1 MTADDAEPVLHVPAR
16 DIPMPIHISPQAQA
30 MLARG
35 PGQPFPDLPL
45 DDLDAWR
52 KKIAEMDENVLAM
65 TAALPAANDATVEE
79 IDVDGAHIYVITP
92 KGVGADD
99 RRVFLDIHGGAYILG
114 AGAVCRHTGLA
125 TASRVGSRTWA
136 VDYRMPPDHPFPAGL
151 DDCVAAYRALLSEH
165 RPEDII
171 VGGGSAGGNIATALL
186 LRVRDEGLPLPAAAV
201 LLTPAVD
208 FTGAGDTRYTN
219 FGIDTVLSS
228 RTDAARDLYAN
239 GHDLRDPFLSPI
251 YGDFSKGFPPTLL
264 ASGTRDVLLSDT
276 VRLHRALRRTGIPA
290 ELHVLEA
297 APHGWF
303 FGTAPEDAELDAEVK
318 RFVDEHWDRE

>member
-1 MTADDAEPVLHVPAR
+1 VTVDETGPVLHVPAR
-16 DIPMPIHISPQAQA
+16 DIPMPTHISPQAQA

-65 TAALPAANDATVEE
+65 TASSPALLDATVEE
-79 IDVDGAHIYVITP
+79 IEVDGANVYVITA
-92 KGVGADD
+92 KGIGDSD
-99 RRVFLDIHGGAYILG
+99 RRVFLDIHGGAYVLG
-114 AGAVCRHTGLA
+114 GGAVCRHTGLR
-125 TASRVGSRTWA
+125 TARRVGSRTWA

-151 DDCVAAYRALLSEH
+151 DDCVAAYRALLSQH
-165 RPEDII
+165 RPEEII
-171 VGGGSAGGNIATALL
+171 VGGGSAGGNMAAALL
-186 LRVRDEGLPLPAAAV
+186 LRVRDEGLPLPAATV

-219 FGIDTVLSS
+219 FGVDTVLSS
-228 RTDAARDLYAN
+228 RTDAARDLYTH
-239 GHDLRDPFLSPI
+239 GHDLRDPLVSPI
-251 YGDFSKGFPPTLL
+251 YGDFGKGFPPTLL

-276 VRLHRALRRTGIPA
+276 VRLHRALRRAGIPA

-303 FGTAPEDAELDAEVK
+303 FGTAPEDAELDAEIK
-318 RFVDEHWDRE
+318 RFVDEHWSH

>member
-1 MTADDAEPVLHVPAR
+1 MTVDDAGPVLHVPAR
-16 DIPMPIHISPQAQA
+16 DIPMPTHISPQAQA

-35 PGQPFPDLPL
+35 PGEPFPNLPL
-45 DDLDAWR
+45 DDRDAWR
-52 KKIAEMDENVLAM
+52 KKIAEMDQNVLAM
-65 TAALPAANDATVEE
+65 TAGLPAAVDASVEE
-79 IDVDGAHIYVITP
+79 ITVGQARVYVITP
-92 KGVGADD
+92 EGIDEQD
-99 RRVFLDIHGGAYILG
+99 RRVFLDIHGGAYVLG
-114 AGAVCRHTGLA
+114 GGAVCRHTGLG
-125 TASRVGSRTWA
+125 TAARVGSRTWA

-151 DDCVAAYRALLSEH
+151 DDCVAAYRALLSEY

-171 VGGGSAGGNIATALL
+171 VGGGSAGGNLAAALL

-219 FGIDTVLSS
+219 FGVDTVLSS

-276 VRLHRALRRTGIPA
+276 VRLHRALRRAGIPA

-303 FGTAPEDAELDAEVK
+303 FGVAPEDAELSTEIR
-318 RFVDEHWDRE
+318 RFVDEHWNR

>member
-1 MTADDAEPVLHVPAR
+1 MTVNDPGPVLHVPAR
-16 DIPMPIHISPQAQA
+16 DIPMPTHISPQAQA

-35 PGQPFPDLPL
+35 ASEPFPDLPL

-52 KKIAEMDENVLAM
+52 KTIAVMDENVLAR
-65 TAALPAANDATVEE
+65 TAGWRVADAAFEE
-79 IDVDGAHIYVITP
+79 IHVGDAHVYVITP
-92 KGVGADD
+92 EGLDEDD
-99 RRVFLDIHGGAYILG
+99 PRVFLDIHGGAFILG
-114 AGAVCRHTGLA
+114 AGAVCRHTGLGSA
-125 TASRVGSRTWA
+125 TRVGSRTWA

-151 DDCVAAYRALLSEH
+151 DDCMAAYRALLAEH

-171 VGGGSAGGNIATALL
+171 VGGGSSGGNLAAALL
-186 LRVRDEGLPLPAAAV
+186 LRIRDEGLPLPAAAV

-208 FTGAGDTRYTN
+208 LTGAGDTRYTN
-219 FGIDTVLSS
+219 FGVDTVLSS

-239 GHDLRDPFLSPI
+239 GHDRNDPYLSPI
-251 YGDFSKGFPPTLL
+251 YGDFTAYPPTLL

-276 VRLHRALRRTGIPA
+276 VRLHRALRRAGIPA

-303 FGTAPEDAELDAEVK
+303 FGQAPEDAELDAEIR
-318 RFVDEHWDRE
+318 RFVNEYWSR

>member
-1 MTADDAEPVLHVPAR
+1 MTVSDTGPVLHVPAR
-16 DIPMPIHISPQAQA
+16 DIPMPTHISPQAQA

-35 PGQPFPDLPL
+35 PGEPFPDLPL

-52 KKIAEMDENVLAM
+52 KRIALMDEDVLAR
-65 TAALPAANDATVEE
+65 TAGWPVADASVEE
-79 IDVDGAHIYVITP
+79 IQVDGVHVYVITP
-92 KGVGADD
+92 KGIGEDD
-99 RRVFLDIHGGAYILG
+99 QRVFLDIHGGAFILG
-114 AGAVCRHTGLA
+114 AGAVCRHTGLGA
-125 TASRVGSRTWA
+125 AARVGSRTWA
-136 VDYRMPPDHPFPAGL
+136 VDYRMPPDHPFPVGL
-151 DDCVAAYRALLSEH
+151 DDCMAAYRALLSEH

-171 VGGGSAGGNIATALL
+171 VGGGSSGGNLAAALL

-219 FGIDTVLSS
+219 FGVDTVLSS
-228 RTDAARDLYAN
+228 RTDAARNLYTN
-239 GHDLRDPFLSPI
+239 GHDLRDPYLSPI
-251 YGDFSKGFPPTLL
+251 YGDFTNGYPPTLL

-276 VRLHRALRRTGIPA
+276 VRLHRALRRAGIPA

-303 FGTAPEDAELDAEVK
+303 FGTAPEDAELDAEVR
-318 RFVDEHWDRE
+318 RFVNEHWPR

>member
-1 MTADDAEPVLHVPAR
+1 MTVDDTGPVLHVPAR
-16 DIPMPIHISPQAQA
+16 DIPMPTHISPQAQA

-35 PGQPFPDLPL
+35 PGEPFPDLPL
-45 DDLDAWR
+45 DDLDGWR
-52 KKIAEMDENVLAM
+52 KKIAEMDENVLVM
-65 TAALPAANDATVEE
+65 TAGIRAAVDATVEE
-79 IDVDGAHIYVITP
+79 IDVDGTLVYVITP
-92 KGVGADD
+92 KGIGEDD
-99 RRVFLDIHGGAYILG
+99 RRVFLDVHGGAFILG
-114 AGAVCRHTGLA
+114 AGALCRHTGLG
-125 TASRVGSRTWA
+125 TAARVGSRTWA

-151 DDCVAAYRALLSEH
+151 DDCVAAYRALLSAH

-171 VGGGSAGGNIATALL
+171 VGGGSAGGNIAAALL
-186 LRVRDEGLPLPAAAV
+186 LRVRDEGLPLPTAAV

-219 FGIDTVLSS
+219 FGVDTVLSS

-276 VRLHRALRRTGIPA
+276 VRLHRALRRAGIPA

-303 FGTAPEDAELDAEVK
+303 FGVAPEDAELDAEVK
-318 RFVDEHWDRE
+318 RFVDEHWDR

>member
-1 MTADDAEPVLHVPAR
+1 MTVSDAGSVLHVPAR
-16 DIPMPIHISPQAQA
+16 DIPMPTHISPQAQA

-35 PGQPFPDLPL
+35 AGEPFPTLPP
-45 DDLDAWR
+45 DDLEGWR
-52 KKIAEMDENVLAM
+52 KAIAVMDENVLAR
-65 TAALPAANDATVEE
+65 TAGWPVADASVEE
-79 IDVDGAHIYVITP
+79 IQVDGVHVYVITP
-92 KGVGADD
+92 KGSGEDD
-99 RRVFLDIHGGAYILG
+99 ARVFLDIHGGAFILG
-114 AGAVCRHTGLA
+114 GGAVCRHTGLGA
-125 TASRVGSRTWA
+125 ASRVGSRTWA

-171 VGGGSAGGNIATALL
+171 VGGGSSGGNLAAALL
-186 LRVRDEGLPLPAAAV
+186 LRVRDEGMPLPAAAV

-219 FGIDTVLSS
+219 FGVDTVLSS
-228 RTDAARDLYAN
+228 RTDAARDLYTN
-239 GHDLRDPFLSPI
+239 GHDLRDPYLSPI
-251 YGDFSKGFPPTLL
+251 YGDFTNGYPPTLL

-276 VRLHRALRRTGIPA
+276 VRLHRALRRAGIPA

-303 FGTAPEDAELDAEVK
+303 FGTAPEDAELDAEVR
-318 RFVDEHWDRE
+318 RFVNEHWSR

>member
-1 MTADDAEPVLHVPAR
+1 MTVDDTAPVLHVPAR
-16 DIPMPIHISPQAQA
+16 DIPMPTHISPQAQA

-65 TAALPAANDATVEE
+65 TAGTPAAVDATVEE
-79 IDVDGAHIYVITP
+79 VEVDGAHVYVITP
-92 KGVGADD
+92 QGIGEDD
-99 RRVFLDIHGGAYILG
+99 RRVFLDVHGGAYVLG
-114 AGAVCRHTGLA
+114 GGAVCRHTGLR
-125 TASRVGSRTWA
+125 TARRVGSRTWA

-151 DDCVAAYRALLSEH
+151 DDCVAAYTALLSKH
-165 RPEDII
+165 RPSDII
-171 VGGGSAGGNIATALL
+171 VGGGSAGGNLASALL

-228 RTDAARDLYAN
+228 RTDSARDLYTN
-239 GHDLRDPFLSPI
+239 GHDLRDPLVSPI
-251 YGDFSKGFPPTLL
+251 YGDFSKGFPPTIL

-276 VRLHRALRRTGIPA
+276 VRLHRALRRAGIPA

-303 FGTAPEDAELDAEVK
+303 FGTAPEDAELDAEIK
-318 RFVDEHWDRE
+318 RFVDEHWRR

>member
-1 MTADDAEPVLHVPAR
+1 MTVSDAGAVLHVPAR
-16 DIPMPIHISPQAQA
+16 DIPMPTHISPQAQA

-35 PGQPFPDLPL
+35 PGEPFPTLPP
-45 DDLDAWR
+45 DDLEGWR
-52 KKIAEMDENVLAM
+52 KAIAVMDEGVLAR
-65 TAALPAANDATVEE
+65 TAGWPVTDASVED
-79 IDVDGAHIYVITP
+79 IQADGVHVYVIAP
-92 KGVGADD
+92 KGVGEDD
-99 RRVFLDIHGGAYILG
+99 ARVFLDIHGGAFILG
-114 AGAVCRHTGLA
+114 GGAVCRHTGLGMA
-125 TASRVGSRTWA
+125 ARVGSRTWA

-151 DDCVAAYRALLSEH
+151 DDCVTAYRALLSEH

-171 VGGGSAGGNIATALL
+171 VGGGSSGGNLAAALL

-219 FGIDTVLSS
+219 FGVDTVLSS
-228 RTDAARDLYAN
+228 RTDAARDLYSN
-239 GHDLRDPFLSPI
+239 GHDLKDPYLSPI
-251 YGDFSKGFPPTLL
+251 YGDFTRGYPPTLL

-276 VRLHRALRRTGIPA
+276 VRLHRALRKAGLPA

-303 FGTAPEDAELDAEVK
+303 FGTAPEDAELDAEVR
-318 RFVDEHWDRE
+318 RFVDEHWAR